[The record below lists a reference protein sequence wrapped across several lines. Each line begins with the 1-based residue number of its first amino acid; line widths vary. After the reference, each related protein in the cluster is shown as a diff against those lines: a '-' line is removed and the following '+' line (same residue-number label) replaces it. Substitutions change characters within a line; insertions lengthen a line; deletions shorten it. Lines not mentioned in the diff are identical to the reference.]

1 MERVLLSTL
10 GGHGKSSRS
19 HARRPMDIRDLDHR
33 TLWLQANAIEKS
45 TVKCY
50 TTGARDYLNFCMI
63 HSLPIDPTP
72 QTLSRYIAFTSRF
85 IASGPKYLTGVRHYL
100 HALYP
105 DFDSNR
111 SNPLVKSV
119 IRGSQKIRADPVSRK
134 LPLRLHHLSAFLSR
148 AVSSQSYDDL
158 LFITILSCSFYGCH
172 RIGELVQKKMTSL
185 SSTGGKSSNAHLLL
199 FLTIERNIASL
210 TTNLTLSTM
219 VQTSYSR
226 LKMLRTL
233 LPYSPTMSLAEINST
248 ALPLPYSFEKMG
260 ANQTVLGLMPNC
272 FPFSI
277 TPLGVIQLVQEAQ
290 LSMLPS
296 GFLKTSFKPLAA
308 GLPLLGKLIFAK
320 ILLYAL
326 SYNLPLFAF
335 VTTNSHPIS
344 FNDVVFILFSPPPP
358 PHTSFTG
365 FYSLPSVSVVS
376 KVRRIR
382 LNGISCCCYL
392 TVLSQRSRGQSSS
405 LPLIC
410 ELRDIVLHL
419 IGDMN
424 FLLSPFDDNTL
435 IHSKSTPL
443 IRYNDM
449 QMTCGGNF
457 F

>member
-172 RIGELVQKKMTSL
+172 RIGELVQKNDKSLFDWRKIIKRSSLTFSDHRAQYRLPYHKSDPFYHGTDILFTSQDVADPI
-185 SSTGGKSSNAHLLL
+185 TLLANYVARRDKLHGATASL
-199 FLTIERNIASL
+199 FLREDGSQPNRSWFDAKLFSLLNHSFGGHSARAGGATFYASL
-210 TTNLTLSTM
+210 GLS
-219 VQTSYSR
+219 
-226 LKMLRTL
+226 
-233 LPYSPTMSLAEINST
+233 ED
-248 ALPLPYSFEKMG
+248 
-260 ANQTVLGLMPNC
+260 
-272 FPFSI
+272 
-277 TPLGVIQLVQEAQ
+277 VIQALGRWSSSAW
-290 LSMLPS
+290 
-296 GFLKTSFKPLAA
+296 KTYIRENPIIRAELQLAA
-308 GLPLLGKLIFAK
+308 
-320 ILLYAL
+320 
-326 SYNLPLFAF
+326 
-335 VTTNSHPIS
+335 
-344 FNDVVFILFSPPPP
+344 
-358 PHTSFTG
+358 
-365 FYSLPSVSVVS
+365 
-376 KVRRIR
+376 IR
-382 LNGISCCCYL
+382 L
-392 TVLSQRSRGQSSS
+392 R
-405 LPLIC
+405 
-410 ELRDIVLHL
+410 H
-419 IGDMN
+419 
-424 FLLSPFDDNTL
+424 
-435 IHSKSTPL
+435 H
-443 IRYNDM
+443 
-449 QMTCGGNF
+449 
-457 F
+457 